1 MYFKEGVQRL
11 YLEFLKSL
19 HPSVQVN
26 EAHILSAVLCTL
38 LFFNNNGGFSFII
51 PYSLER
57 IFLNV

>member
-51 PYSLER
+51 P
-57 IFLNV
+57 F